1 MIETS
6 SDILNIIIA
15 ISIFGLVFFICWAV
29 FYLAM
34 MLRQIFKIAKE
45 MRNRTHKIDE
55 IINLIKKRVEHSVS
69 SLVLISEGMKKLV
82 DIIKD
87 KNKNKKNE

>member
-1 MIETS
+1 MLETS
-6 SDILNIIIA
+6 KDILNIIIA
-15 ISIFGLVFFICWAV
+15 ISIFGLCFFICWAV

-34 MLRQIFKIAKE
+34 MLRQAFKIAKE

-55 IINLIKKRVEHSVS
+55 IINLIKKKVEHSVS

-82 DIIKD
+82 DIVKD
-87 KNKNKKNE
+87 KNKDKK

>member
-6 SDILNIIIA
+6 SDILNIVIA
-15 ISIFGLVFFICWAV
+15 ISIFGLVFFICWAI
-29 FYLAM
+29 FYLTM

-87 KNKNKKNE
+87 KNKNKK